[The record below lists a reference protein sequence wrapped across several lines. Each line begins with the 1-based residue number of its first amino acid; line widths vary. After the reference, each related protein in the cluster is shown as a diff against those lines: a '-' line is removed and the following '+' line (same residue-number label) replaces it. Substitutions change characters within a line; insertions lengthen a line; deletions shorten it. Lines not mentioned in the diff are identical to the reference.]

1 MSLYVLDTDTLVL
14 WLHGQASV
22 CDRLAAVDPSDLT
35 ITIITV
41 DEILRGWYTQIRQAK
56 DDSRL
61 ARAYESLQ
69 QAVEFTNDVHILPFD
84 LPSIQRFHRLR
95 VDHRRIGTND
105 LRIAAISLQS
115 RGVLV
120 TRNTSDFA
128 DIEGLNLENWA

>member
-14 WLHGQASV
+14 WLHGHASV
-22 CDRLAAVDPSDLT
+22 CDRLAAADRDELA

-41 DEILRGWYTQIRQAK
+41 DEILRGWYTQIRRAK

-61 ARAYESLQ
+61 ARAYHSLQ
-69 QAVEFTNDVHILPFD
+69 QAVEFTSAVRILPFD
-84 LPSIQRFHRLR
+84 LPSIQRFRQLR
-95 VDHRRIGTND
+95 VAHRRIGTND
-105 LRIAAISLQS
+105 LRIAAIALQAG
-115 RGVLV
+115 GVLI